1 MIEVTESGALLR
13 FAPADLMLYHG
24 PSSPGGVALGYKVL
38 ERALP
43 VLGDGGPVE
52 RREVTIR
59 TSFAGPG
66 SRDAFEM
73 VTRAVT
79 GGRFE
84 LDGDLT
90 RRELGPTREAF
101 VFQVTYRGRTV
112 ELALREGLVT
122 DEFILLAR
130 KRARTPAEEARLTV
144 LKAEL
149 AERVLARKAEDVYD
163 LEPA

>member
-1 MIEVTESGALLR
+1 MIEVAESGTVLR
-13 FAPADLMLYHG
+13 FSPKDLMLYHG

-38 ERALP
+38 ERALAE
-43 VLGDGGPVE
+43 LRDRGPVE
-52 RREVTIR
+52 RREVSIR

-84 LDGDLT
+84 LDGDLA

-101 VFQVTYRGRTV
+101 VFQVSYRGRTV
-112 ELALREGLVT
+112 ELALRDGFVT

-130 KRARTPAEEARLTV
+130 KHTRSPDEEARLTV
-144 LKAEL
+144 LKADL
-149 AERVLARKAEDVYD
+149 ATRVLSRKAEDVYD